1 MTPPEGISA
10 FAINDGGA
18 TAATHPGIGRRKR
31 SKAHR
36 RLQFYI
42 LMAAIEWLAIV
53 ASFEAA
59 SLARPEFGAILPGEP
74 LLLVLATLHVALTFQ
89 LGGYGLRMLRSWTAG
104 LRIALSGLF
113 LATLLVFGIG
123 FAWELSVD
131 VSRGFLVSGILAAA
145 IAVVASRRFMHW
157 LVTRSFPDGP
167 IEVIVIA
174 DNPRDAAL
182 LGYRTIDARQL
193 RPACDLDSPESLDR
207 LGRTI
212 WRADRVLLACRPA
225 DREAWVLALKGS
237 GIDVELLLP
246 EFEALG
252 ILSVDRH
259 RGRIAACVSKGQLAL
274 RDRILKRGFDL
285 IVVIWLLPLMLLA
298 LLVVSIAIKL
308 DDGGPVFFT
317 QRRIGQGN
325 RFFDLFKFR
334 TMRVDGLDGAGHR
347 STARGDARLTRVG
360 GFLRRSSIDELP
372 QLLNVLLG
380 SMSIVGPRPHAT
392 GSTAEDQLFWAVDRR
407 YWLRH
412 AAKPGLTGLAQI
424 RGHRGATDTRGAII
438 DRIQA
443 DLEYVAGWSLW
454 RDMRILAATV
464 GVLVHPNAY

>member
-1 MTPPEGISA
+1 MTPPDGMA
-10 FAINDGGA
+10 PFAIEGVRVPA
-18 TAATHPGIGRRKR
+18 SLHPGVGRRKR

-36 RLQFYI
+36 RLQLY
-42 LMAAIEWLAIV
+42 LLTAATEWIAIV
-53 ASFEAA
+53 AGFEVA

-104 LRIALSGLF
+104 LRMALSGLF
-113 LATLLVFGIG
+113 LAALLVFGIG
-123 FAWELSVD
+123 FAWELDVD
-131 VSRGFLVSGILAAA
+131 VSRGFFLTGIGAAGV
-145 IAVVASRRFMHW
+145 AVVAMRRFMHR
-157 LVTRSFPDGP
+157 LAQRSFPDGP

-174 DNPRDAAL
+174 DDPAAAAE

-207 LGRTI
+207 LGRMI
-212 WRADRVLLACRPA
+212 WRADRVLLACCPA

-274 RDRILKRGFDL
+274 RDRMVKRGFDL

-298 LLVVSIAIKL
+298 LLVVSVAIKL
-308 DDGGPVFFT
+308 DDGGPVFFA

-334 TMRVDGLDGAGHR
+334 TMRVDRLDDAGHR

-360 GFLRRSSIDELP
+360 GFLRRTSIDELP
-372 QLLNVLLG
+372 QLLNVLFG

-424 RGHRGATDTRGAII
+424 RGFRGATDTRGAII
-438 DRIQA
+438 ARIQA

>member
-1 MTPPEGISA
+1 MTPPEGVSA
-10 FAINDGGA
+10 FALADVGA
-18 TAATHPGIGRRKR
+18 TGLTHPGIGRRKR

-74 LLLVLATLHVALTFQ
+74 LLLVLATLHVSLTFQ

-104 LRIALSGLF
+104 LRMALSGLF
-113 LATLLVFGIG
+113 MATLLVFGIG

-157 LVTRSFPDGP
+157 LATRSFPDGP

-174 DNPRDAAL
+174 DDPSAAAL

-193 RPACDLDSPESLDR
+193 RPACDLDNPESLDR

-274 RDRILKRGFDL
+274 RDRMVKRGFDL

-308 DDGGPVFFT
+308 DDGGPVFFA

-334 TMRVDGLDGAGHR
+334 TMRVDRLDGAGQR
-347 STARGDARLTRVG
+347 STARGDPRLTRVG
-360 GFLRRSSIDELP
+360 GFLR

-424 RGHRGATDTRGAII
+424 RGFRGATYTRGAIVH
-438 DRIQA
+438 RIQA

>member
-1 MTPPEGISA
+1 MTPPEGVSA
-10 FAINDGGA
+10 VAIDDGGSRSQ
-18 TAATHPGIGRRKR
+18 TNRGIGRRKR

-36 RLQFYI
+36 RLQLYI
-42 LMAAIEWLAIV
+42 LMAASEWMVILAAFAV
-53 ASFEAA
+53 ASA
-59 SLARPEFGAILPGEP
+59 LRPEFGEILPGEP

-104 LRIALSGLF
+104 LRMAMTGLF
-113 LATLLVFGIG
+113 LAALLVLGIG
-123 FAWELSVD
+123 FAWKLDVD
-131 VSRGFLVSGILAAA
+131 VSRGFFVSGLVAATVAIIL
-145 IAVVASRRFMHW
+145 SRRFVHW
-157 LVTRSFPDGP
+157 LAHRLFPDGP

-174 DNPRDAAL
+174 DQPNAVAD
-182 LGYRTIDARQL
+182 LGYRVVDARQL
-193 RPACDLDSPESLDR
+193 RPACTLDSPESLDR

-212 WRADRVLLACRPA
+212 WRADRVLLACRPQ

-274 RDRILKRGFDL
+274 RDRMVKRGFDL
-285 IVVIWLLPLMLLA
+285 IVVLWLLPLILLA

-308 DDGGPVFFT
+308 DDGGPVFFA

-334 TMRVDGLDGAGHR
+334 TMRADRLDAAGNR
-347 STARGDARLTRVG
+347 STARSDARLTRVG
-360 GFLRRSSIDELP
+360 GFLRRTSIDELP

-392 GSTAEDQLFWAVDRR
+392 GSTAGDQLFWAVDRR

-424 RGHRGATDTRGAII
+424 RGFRGATDTRGAIV